1 MKKLLALVSTLL
13 ICFTL
18 FAGGK
23 KQEVSTEIPANPADL
38 KGDIIVLHHR
48 TDFEDKFEEY
58 KAAFNEIYPNVNV
71 EFEAITDYAG
81 TVRTRMS
88 TKSYGDCLMVVTA
101 PPTPEDLSRFYEPLG
116 TTEELFG
123 VYDFLESA
131 QQFYYD
137 GLVYALPINAN
148 TGGLLYNKKVFE
160 EAGITKM
167 PTSSEEFYACLE
179 QIKAKTDATPIFINY
194 PSKWTLTQW
203 EGGRFA
209 YSGDPDWGNK
219 MIHMDNPF
227 SPGMP
232 HYELYKV
239 MYEVVKRG
247 LCEKDLLTSDWEK
260 SKQDFVDGKIGV
272 MNLGSWAISQFRDVA
287 TASGYNPDEI
297 VGYMP
302 YPVSH
307 DGKVYAEPALDYAI
321 GVNKYSENKAAAIA
335 WATWFANQSSYA
347 VDNVAIPAAKGSDFP
362 AVLDS
367 FSELGVVYDTQNPAQ
382 PGEEGLF
389 DKLDSES
396 EVGLWQDPQK
406 VRIIDAAMGTTKE
419 TFDDIMEDWNKRWAK
434 ARKDLGVTP

>member
-1 MKKLLALVSTLL
+1 
-13 ICFTL
+13 
-18 FAGGK
+18 
-23 KQEVSTEIPANPADL
+23 
-38 KGDIIVLHHR
+38 
-48 TDFEDKFEEY
+48 
-58 KAAFNEIYPNVNV
+58 
-71 EFEAITDYAG
+71 
-81 TVRTRMS
+81 
-88 TKSYGDCLMVVTA
+88 
-101 PPTPEDLSRFYEPLG
+101 
-116 TTEELFG
+116 
-123 VYDFLESA
+123 
-131 QQFYYD
+131 
-137 GLVYALPINAN
+137 
-148 TGGLLYNKKVFE
+148 
-160 EAGITKM
+160 
-167 PTSSEEFYACLE
+167 
-179 QIKAKTDATPIFINY
+179 
-194 PSKWTLTQW
+194 
-203 EGGRFA
+203 
-209 YSGDPDWGNK
+209 

-347 VDNVAIPAAKGSDFP
+347 VDNVAIPAAKGSAFP

-419 TFDDIMEDWNKRWAK
+419 TFDDIMEDWNRRWAK